1 MGPETILSPVISDSP
16 TSSTR
21 RTLLSL
27 LGAGPIAGGL
37 ASLVTPAHTEARK
50 KRKKKKKKKG
60 GKGGGGGNQCGG
72 SVNGSASTI
81 EHGVL
86 LQKINDFRQQN
97 GGLPPLSRQTQL
109 DSAAVAHS
117 RDMAT
122 RCFFDHINPDG
133 ADPGDRIA
141 ATGYQASAWAENI
154 YKGSGSLGSAV
165 EAFNA
170 WETSTKGHRENML
183 STTVTQIGIGTALDA
198 SGFLIWTNVF
208 AKPAT

>member
-1 MGPETILSPVISDSP
+1 MDPDTLISPVTSDSS
-16 TSSTR
+16 TSPSR
-21 RTLLSL
+21 RSLLSL
-27 LGAGPIAGGL
+27 LGVGPIAGGL
-37 ASLVTPAHTEARK
+37 ASLATPAQTEARK
-50 KRKKKKKKKG
+50 KRKKKKKKNKG
-60 GKGGGGGNQCGG
+60 GKGGGNQCAGR
-72 SVNGSASTI
+72 VNGSASTI

-97 GGLPPLSRQTQL
+97 GGLPPLARQSQL

-122 RCFFDHINPDG
+122 RCFFDHINPNG

-154 YKGSGSLGSAV
+154 YKGSGALGSAV

-170 WETSTKGHRENML
+170 WESSTQGHRENML
-183 STTVTQIGIGTALDA
+183 STTVTEIGIGTALDSA
-198 SGFLIWTNVF
+198 GFMIWTNVF
-208 AKPAT
+208 GKPAT

>member
-1 MGPETILSPVISDSP
+1 MAPDTTLSPVTSDSP
-16 TSSTR
+16 TSPTR
-21 RTLLSL
+21 RSLLSL
-27 LGAGPIAGGL
+27 LGLGTLAGGL
-37 ASLVTPAHTEARK
+37 ASLAAQKSTDAR
-50 KRKKKKKKKG
+50 RKKK
-60 GKGGGGGNQCGG
+60 
-72 SVNGSASTI
+72 
-81 EHGVL
+81 
-86 LQKINDFRQQN
+86 
-97 GGLPPLSRQTQL
+97 GGLPPLSRQSQL

-117 RDMAT
+117 QDMAT

-183 STTVTQIGIGTALDA
+183 STAVTQIGIGAALD
-198 SGFLIWTNVF
+198 SDGFVIWTNVF
-208 AKPAT
+208 GKPAT